1 MKINKSII
9 LVIILMMFGPSTL
22 FANDGWPALYVIGSH
37 FRFWYI
43 VILSLLLE
51 AGVLSWRLKIKLIKA
66 LLMSFV
72 VNLFSA
78 TVGIYLLA
86 IGMQGWDTIAPAFA
100 IGYLGSFNQVSTIFI
115 MLFSSAFLETMMA
128 RLIWKYEMKKSF
140 AVFVL
145 GNCLSYGATVVD
157 LYLFGG
163 WNR

>member
-1 MKINKSII
+1 MKSKSII
-9 LVIILMMFGPSTL
+9 LVVLLMAYTSTVY
-22 FANDGWPALYVIGSH
+22 ANDGWPALYVLDSH
-37 FRFWYI
+37 IRFWYI

-51 AGVLSWRLKIKLIKA
+51 AGILSWRLKIKPTKA
-66 LLMSFV
+66 LLISFV

-86 IGMQGWDTIAPAFA
+86 IGMQGWDAIAPAFA

-140 AVFVL
+140 SVFVL
-145 GNCLSYGATVVD
+145 GNCLSYGATVAD

-163 WNR
+163 WNRL